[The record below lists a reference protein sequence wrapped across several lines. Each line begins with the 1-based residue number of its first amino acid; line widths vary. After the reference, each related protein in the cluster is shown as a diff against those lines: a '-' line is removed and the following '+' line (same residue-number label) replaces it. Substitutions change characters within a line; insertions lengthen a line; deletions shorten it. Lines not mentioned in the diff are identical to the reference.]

1 MMIADIFIEFVYF
14 FLRILY
20 NVVKYSVVG
29 ITKLVKYVKYKYIK
43 YKSRKRA
50 GKFNLTDLEIIKDE
64 DGKYIIEFKGGIK
77 K

>member
-1 MMIADIFIEFVYF
+1 
-14 FLRILY
+14 
-20 NVVKYSVVG
+20 VKYSVVG